1 VTAVSTNSGQLSTVT
16 VSNGLSGGAIAGI
29 VGGILGVG
37 LFFLIGVVLFLL
49 RPRNSLP
56 DLTTSGDDTN
66 AERLGKDKRVGTVGG
81 RLRYNDILNEDGIL
95 QSGDS

>member
-1 VTAVSTNSGQLSTVT
+1 MSTFRTISTSLIVVAISTVVNNSSQISTVT

-37 LFFLIGVVLFLL
+37 LFFLVGVVLFLL

-66 AERLGKDKRVGTVGG
+66 AERL
-81 RLRYNDILNEDGIL
+81 
-95 QSGDS
+95 

>member
-1 VTAVSTNSGQLSTVT
+1 MSTFRTISTSLIVVAISTVVNNSSQISTVT
-16 VSNGLSGGAIAGI
+16 VSNGLSEGAIAGI

-37 LFFLIGVVLFLL
+37 LFFLVGVVLFLL

-66 AERLGKDKRVGTVGG
+66 AERL
-81 RLRYNDILNEDGIL
+81 
-95 QSGDS
+95 